1 MKNEDLTEN
10 QTPEEVAAEEAA
22 FSAAF
27 TSERGEEEVE
37 VAPAPEAGAEA
48 EAAPAAEATPAA
60 EGEVAQPEGETPK
73 TVLAGLTE
81 DQITQVLGRVSQQQM
96 TIDKLGGRIGQLMQ
110 QVEKLKEQPRTAA
123 EQRSFDVKLEK
134 LSQTFPELA
143 EILKEDLKG
152 LGLGGGSG
160 DAPAQQVRT
169 FTAEDVDNI
178 VTQKLNAFKVQQERG
193 IEVKML
199 GSAHPDWEQ
208 VIRTPQFALWRDN
221 VIADGKDLMESENAQ
236 FISRKLTEF
245 KDWVKAT
252 TSPVHQ
258 QQQPQQPAPRQV
270 PNKDRLRQA
279 VMPVGAQVQNNGPV
293 TEEDAFAAAFAKERG
308 RSGY

>member
-81 DQITQVLGRVSQQQM
+81 
-96 TIDKLGGRIGQLMQ
+96 DKLGGRIGQLMQ

-221 VIADGKDLMESENAQ
+221 VIKDGAALMESESAQ

-252 TSPVHQ
+252 TVAPT
-258 QQQPQQPAPRQV
+258 PAPTPAPRKNPQQ
-270 PNKDRLRQA
+270 RLRDA
-279 VMPVGAQVQNNGPV
+279 ILPDTPTPPTTGTVS
-293 TEEDAFAAAFAKERG
+293 EEDAFAAAFATERK